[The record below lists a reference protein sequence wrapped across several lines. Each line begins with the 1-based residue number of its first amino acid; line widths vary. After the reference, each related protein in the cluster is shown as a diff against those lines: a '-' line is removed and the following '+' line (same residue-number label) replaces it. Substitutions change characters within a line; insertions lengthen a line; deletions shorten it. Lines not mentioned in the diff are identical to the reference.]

1 MEKGIHCYKKILAAV
16 DLSKCSVPII
26 NKSKQIATQH
36 NAILE
41 VVHVVSLVMPSFSY
55 STPSDIQATIYS
67 DAKEHFLHFCEK
79 HDIAESARHLFVGSP
94 KQHILQLIDSLHF
107 DLLVVGS
114 HGDHHIFPVRL
125 GSISNTMVGKAKC
138 DVLTV
143 SIDPAEIENY
153 EEIST
158 EELV

>member
-55 STPSDIQATIYS
+55 STPSKLKNIFYI
-67 DAKEHFLHFCEK
+67 
-79 HDIAESARHLFVGSP
+79 FV
-94 KQHILQLIDSLHF
+94 KNMILQNQLDIYL
-107 DLLVVGS
+107 
-114 HGDHHIFPVRL
+114 
-125 GSISNTMVGKAKC
+125 
-138 DVLTV
+138 
-143 SIDPAEIENY
+143 
-153 EEIST
+153 
-158 EELV
+158 